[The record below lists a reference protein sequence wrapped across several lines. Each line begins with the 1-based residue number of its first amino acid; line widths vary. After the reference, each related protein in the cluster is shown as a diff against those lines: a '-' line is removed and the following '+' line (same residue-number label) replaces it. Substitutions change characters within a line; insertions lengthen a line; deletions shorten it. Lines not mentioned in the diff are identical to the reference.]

1 MFSIQQFSSDI
12 RSKHSDWASDS
23 LGQTE
28 PRQKG
33 QGAVMTGEPF
43 KNIANQ
49 ESIPGGQTSHPH
61 LSLAGRVLGTHGRHR
76 RGWDKDDSLP
86 KGLLPSQEMVMKPSF
101 RGELSEAAFLAV
113 KTPHVAMACRA
124 SPVFVWIVRQSGI
137 PALPFHFLKW
147 GNRGWVLAIVY
158 QDTLGPMQG
167 QGMGSV
173 ASTPGSVVNRN
184 LLQPLVLGECV

>member
-1 MFSIQQFSSDI
+1 
-12 RSKHSDWASDS
+12 
-23 LGQTE
+23 
-28 PRQKG
+28 
-33 QGAVMTGEPF
+33 
-43 KNIANQ
+43 
-49 ESIPGGQTSHPH
+49 
-61 LSLAGRVLGTHGRHR
+61 
-76 RGWDKDDSLP
+76 
-86 KGLLPSQEMVMKPSF
+86 MKPSF

-113 KTPHVAMACRA
+113 KTPHVAMTCRA

-173 ASTPGSVVNRN
+173 ASTPGSVENRN
-184 LLQPLVLGECV
+184 LL